1 MAANRSNKELLD
13 EITALDPSAKVD
25 GLNNG
30 QLASLLDELKAKAPP
45 VGDEDAK
52 RLAEADKKAKE
63 QAAAQ
68 VEANRLQEAADAAA
82 KDGTA
87 KHVVA
92 AGMSIT
98 CKRGIV
104 SEGEPVSAAD
114 FHSGNSDF
122 DSLFERGAIV
132 KAK

>member
-1 MAANRSNKELLD
+1 MANRSNKELLD

-25 GLNNG
+25 ALNNG
-30 QLASLLDELKAKAPP
+30 QLSSLLDELKAKAPP
-45 VGDEDAK
+45 VNDEEAK

-68 VEANRLQEAADAAA
+68 VEANRLQEVAAAAA

-92 AGMSIT
+92 DGMAIT

-104 SEGEPVSAAD
+104 GAGEPVSAAD
-114 FHSGNSDF
+114 FGAGKVDF
-122 DSLFERGAIV
+122 
-132 KAK
+132 